1 MLTKAKDWIEKALKH
16 LDLEYTKLQLWR
28 ANPAMVEWILVEQYG
43 MTQPLQNMATVWNL
57 DAQTL
62 SIKPWDK
69 SSIHSIAKAIT
80 EAGLWL
86 NPQTMADS
94 VMIKMPALT
103 EERRK
108 EVAKIAKNLAEEAKI
123 SVRNARQESLKDI
136 KKAEDN
142 KEISEDIKK
151 QYENDLQKL
160 IDDANK
166 KVEEHFKHKETDIMK
181 IK

>member
-1 MLTKAKDWIEKALKH
+1 MLEKAKAGIEKAIKH
-16 LDLEYTKLQLWR
+16 LDLEYSKLQLGR
-28 ANPAMVEWILVEQYG
+28 ANPRMVEGILVEQYG
-43 MTQPLQNMATVWNL
+43 SMQPIQNMASVSNL

-69 SSIHSIAKAIT
+69 NAVHPIAKAIT
-80 EAGLWL
+80 DANLGL

-94 VMIKMPALT
+94 VMIKIPPMT

-108 EVAKIAKNLAEEAKI
+108 EVAKVAKNMAEEAKV

-142 KEISEDIKK
+142 KEISEDMRKDF
-151 QYENDLQKL
+151 ENDLQKL
-160 IDDANK
+160 VDEANK
-166 KVEEHFKHKETDIMK
+166 KIEEHFKQKEVDIMK
-181 IK
+181 I

>member
-1 MLTKAKDWIEKALKH
+1 
-16 LDLEYTKLQLWR
+16 
-28 ANPAMVEWILVEQYG
+28 
-43 MTQPLQNMATVWNL
+43 
-57 DAQTL
+57 
-62 SIKPWDK
+62 
-69 SSIHSIAKAIT
+69 
-80 EAGLWL
+80 
-86 NPQTMADS
+86 MADS
-94 VMIKMPALT
+94 VIIKMPTLT

-123 SVRNARQESLKDI
+123 SIRNARQESLKDI

-151 QYENDLQKL
+151 QHENDLQKL

>member
-1 MLTKAKDWIEKALKH
+1 MLEKAKQWIDKAIKH
-16 LDLEYTKLQLWR
+16 LDLEYSKLQLWR
-28 ANPAMVEWILVEQYG
+28 ANPIMVEGILVEQYG
-43 MTQPLQNMATVWNL
+43 SMQPVQNIASVTNL

-69 SSIHSIAKAIT
+69 SAIHPIAKAIT
-80 EAGLWL
+80 ESGLWL

-94 VMIKMPALT
+94 VMIKVPPLT

-108 EVAKIAKNLAEEAKI
+108 ELVKVAKTMSEDAKV
-123 SVRNARQESLKDI
+123 SVRNVRQEVLKDI

-142 KEISEDIKK
+142 KEISEDIRKN
-151 QYENDLQKL
+151 YENDLQKI

-166 KVEEHFKHKETDIMK
+166 KIEEHLKQKETDIMK
-181 IK
+181 I